1 MCFTFNKAFKSDSQR
16 LAVSLR
22 SSIAKRRSHL
32 NAALVANEKIAA
44 KTECLGLIVRVLC
57 SILHFELRDLGS
69 RKLSFDLF
77 LVWFAVSEADLLV
90 ESQLCGIVSP
100 KGLFGVVSSFST
112 ALRVPSGFS
121 DKRFETAPDLSFPK
135 YVKQVLAKR

>member
-1 MCFTFNKAFKSDSQR
+1 VQWFRFGG
-16 LAVSLR
+16 LR
-22 SSIAKRRSHL
+22 CSPL

-57 SILHFELRDLGS
+57 SILHFELWDLGS

-77 LVWFAVSEADLLV
+77 LVWFAVSEATLFV
-90 ESQLCGIVSP
+90 ESQLFGFVFPKKFWCVVSP
-100 KGLFGVVSSFST
+100 FST
-112 ALRVPSGFS
+112 ALFFPSGFS
-121 DKRFETAPDLSFPK
+121 NRRFETAPDLSFRT

>member
-1 MCFTFNKAFKSDSQR
+1 MFTAQWF
-16 LAVSLR
+16 SLGGMR
-22 SSIAKRRSHL
+22 CSPL

-57 SILHFELRDLGS
+57 LILHFELRDLGS

-90 ESQLCGIVSP
+90 ESQLCGTVSP

-121 DKRFETAPDLSFPK
+121 DRRFFKTAPDLSFSK
-135 YVKQVLAKR
+135 HIKLVLAKRQSTSNQSFRFGN